1 MDGTTHTLIA
11 VGLMA
16 ASFYTGKYLGRRE
29 AVTDFINTLLAV
41 FKVQS
46 LEITEDLEFFV
57 YDNDGNERKVN

>member
-1 MDGTTHTLIA
+1 MDGTTHTLLA

-16 ASFYTGKYLGRRE
+16 ASFYSGKYLGRRE
-29 AVTDFINTLLAV
+29 AVVEFVNTLLAV

-57 YDNDGNERKVN
+57 YDDDGNQKKVN